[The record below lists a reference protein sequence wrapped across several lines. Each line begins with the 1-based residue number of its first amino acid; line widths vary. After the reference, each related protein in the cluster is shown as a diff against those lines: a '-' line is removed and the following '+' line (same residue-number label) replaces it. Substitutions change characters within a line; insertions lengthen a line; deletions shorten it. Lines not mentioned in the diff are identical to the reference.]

1 MGDKMKNIL
10 VAGVSVLLIAAVP
23 SVGLASTKDA
33 ATYFASGLASAEIL
47 QQRKD
52 VDEVSRPQPPS
63 GPATPVPFCSPGSPI
78 CP

>member
-1 MGDKMKNIL
+1 MA
-10 VAGVSVLLIAAVP
+10 AGPSAEWATEDVGEAIAKPV
-23 SVGLASTKDA
+23 
-33 ATYFASGLASAEIL
+33 ASAPVF

-52 VDEVSRPQPPS
+52 IDEVSRPLPPY